1 LLNFPIAITSSD
13 GEKLY
18 PSADGFITNVVTP
31 ADSVNE
37 IIAVPS
43 IKLPLQNIV
52 KLFTDV
58 AGKPDGAVNQPLAK
72 VTVVLLVYVPVFC
85 MLVFK

>member
-1 LLNFPIAITSSD
+1 MAIISSD

-18 PSADGFITNVVTP
+18 PNVDGFITNVVTP

-37 IIAVPS
+37 TIAVSS
-43 IKLPLQNIV
+43 IKLPLQNMV

-72 VTVVLLVYVPVFC
+72 VTVVVLTYVPVFC
-85 MLVFK
+85 ILVFK

>member
-1 LLNFPIAITSSD
+1 MAIISSD

-18 PSADGFITNVVTP
+18 PNADGFITNVVTP
-31 ADSVNE
+31 PDSVNE
-37 IIAVPS
+37 TIAVPS

-58 AGKPDGAVNQPLAK
+58 DGKPDGAVNQPLAK
-72 VTVVLLVYVPVFC
+72 VTVVVLTYVPVFC
-85 MLVFK
+85 ILVFK